1 MQNYINGNFIIWD
14 KKEFRLVEGS
24 MQVNVGRVISFNKNN
39 LRFNET
45 IDLKGKL
52 VTPVFCNT
60 HLHLGEYFFKFTRQN
75 SIREYLSCTEKINL
89 RIADNKEEI
98 RKRSTEFTILE
109 NLKFGNLIV
118 STLRGNDVLYKY
130 KLKAFCGFP
139 IMQSEKLS
147 FLLQS
152 GINGYKN
159 FCKDCRETG
168 IIPGVFFHS
177 FYFNNFSSFEFAKMC
192 HKLTNTFFAIHVAE
206 DEECEAKTFQ
216 NFKARSV
223 GALYKHN
230 LLNSK
235 TMLVHGCTLNEEE
248 LNLIAEKKANISI
261 CPISNLNLSQS
272 PINPMLLNKRNINW
286 HISSDGM
293 GTGETANLLKQ
304 ATTLKELYVDVSF
317 EDLFRAITINGC
329 KFLKCE
335 EYVLSVNS
343 KANFLVF
350 DIDKQQN
357 LHEYLEILF
366 DYSPQICY
374 YMFEGDK
381 FENDNFF

>member
-24 MQVNVGRVISFNKNN
+24 MQMDRDKIFSFNKND
-39 LRFNET
+39 LRFNEI

-60 HLHLGEYFFKFTRQN
+60 HLHLGEYFFKFTKQN
-75 SIREYLSCTEKINL
+75 SIAEYLSCTERINVN
-89 RIADNKEEI
+89 ISNIKEEI
-98 RKRSTEFTILE
+98 RKRSTEFTIRE

-130 KLKAFCGFP
+130 KLKSFCGFP
-139 IMQSEKLS
+139 IMKSEKLS

-152 GINGYKN
+152 GINGYEN
-159 FCKDCRETG
+159 FCKDCKEVG
-168 IIPGVFFHS
+168 IEPGVFFHS
-177 FYFNNFSSFEFAKMC
+177 FYSNNRNSFEFAKMC
-192 HKLTNTFFAIHVAE
+192 HRLTNTFFAIHVAE
-206 DEECEAKTFQ
+206 DEECEVKTFQ
-216 NFKARSV
+216 NFNARSV
-223 GALYKHN
+223 SVLYKNN

-248 LNLIAEKKANISI
+248 LNLIAEKKVNISI
-261 CPISNLNLSQS
+261 CPISNLNLSQR
-272 PINPMLLNKRNINW
+272 PINPILLKERNVNW
-286 HISSDGM
+286 CISSDGM

-304 ATTLKELYVDVSF
+304 ASILKKIYVDISY

-335 EYVLSVNS
+335 EYVLGINS

-357 LHEYLEILF
+357 LHKYLEILF
-366 DYSPQICY
+366 DYCPQICY
-374 YMFEGDK
+374 YVFKGDK
-381 FENDNFF
+381 FENDNIF